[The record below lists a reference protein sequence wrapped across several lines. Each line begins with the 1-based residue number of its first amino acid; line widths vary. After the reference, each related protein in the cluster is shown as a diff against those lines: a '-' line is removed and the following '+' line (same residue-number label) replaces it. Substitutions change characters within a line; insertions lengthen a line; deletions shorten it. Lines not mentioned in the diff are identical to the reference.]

1 MDEKFEA
8 QRDKI
13 KLSTETELLIRD
25 RGKKEPRTPD
35 ILHSSINLLEWSVL
49 PLLKTEMI
57 ILNSIVLYN
66 ENIKDFSCMHL
77 KCAYYNKI

>member
-1 MDEKFEA
+1 MNLFTATRAQKKKKKNMYTESYFNSVSSLMDEKFEA

-35 ILHSSINLLEWSVL
+35 ILHSSINLLE
-49 PLLKTEMI
+49 
-57 ILNSIVLYN
+57 
-66 ENIKDFSCMHL
+66 
-77 KCAYYNKI
+77 